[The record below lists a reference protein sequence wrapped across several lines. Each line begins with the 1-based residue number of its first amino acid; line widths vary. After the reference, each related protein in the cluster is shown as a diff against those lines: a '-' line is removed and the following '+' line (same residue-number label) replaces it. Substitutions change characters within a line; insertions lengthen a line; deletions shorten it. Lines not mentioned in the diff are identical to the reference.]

1 MKGDLG
7 AKKFLETLKHTLDLK
22 KTMHELGLTEEAARE
37 TLERIERSL
46 LNITPL
52 MLHQGAGFPLPQS
65 IATGSGGIKD
75 VSGLRIYVDGASR
88 GNPGASGAGAIIKDA
103 RGKTIKKLRK
113 RLGVATNNV
122 AEYSAFVM
130 ALREAKAMGASSVHV
145 FADSELLVKQIKGVY
160 KVKSDNLKALYSEA
174 IGLIDLF
181 DEFSVSHIDR
191 EKNSEADRLA
201 NEAID
206 GV

>member
-65 IATGSGGIKD
+65 IATGSGGIKVTPFYKGGLGGIKD

-88 GNPGASGAGAIIKDA
+88 GNP
-103 RGKTIKKLRK
+103 
-113 RLGVATNNV
+113 
-122 AEYSAFVM
+122 
-130 ALREAKAMGASSVHV
+130 
-145 FADSELLVKQIKGVY
+145 
-160 KVKSDNLKALYSEA
+160 
-174 IGLIDLF
+174 
-181 DEFSVSHIDR
+181 
-191 EKNSEADRLA
+191 
-201 NEAID
+201 
-206 GV
+206 

>member
-1 MKGDLG
+1 MTG
-7 AKKFLETLKHTLDLK
+7 AGVKKFLETLKHTLDLK

-88 GNPGASGAGAIIKDA
+88 GNPGASGAGALIKDA

-122 AEYSAFVM
+122 AEYSALVM

-160 KVKSDNLKALYSEA
+160 RVKSDNLKALYSEA
-174 IGLIDLF
+174 IGLIDFF

>member
-1 MKGDLG
+1 MSAGVKE
-7 AKKFLETLKHTLDLK
+7 FLETLKHTLDLK
-22 KTMHELGLTEEAARE
+22 KTMCELDLTEDAARAMID
-37 TLERIERSL
+37 TIEKSL
-46 LNITPL
+46 SKATPFFKG
-52 MLHQGAGFPLPQS
+52 GAG
-65 IATGSGGIKD
+65 GID

-88 GNPGASGAGAIIKDA
+88 GNPGISGAGAVIKDLH
-103 RGKTIKKLRK
+103 GKTIKKLRK
-113 RLGVATNNV
+113 RLGIATNNV

-130 ALREAKAMGASSVHV
+130 ALREAKTMGASSVHV

-160 KVKSDNLKALYSEA
+160 KVKSDNLKALYFEA
-174 IGLIDLF
+174 IGLIDSF
-181 DEFSVSHIDR
+181 AEFFVSHIDR

>member
-1 MKGDLG
+1 MKDDSG

-22 KTMHELGLTEEAARE
+22 KTMHELGLTEDGVR
-37 TLERIERSL
+37 TLLAHIEKKL
-46 LNITPL
+46 FK
-52 MLHQGAGFPLPQS
+52 AG
-65 IATGSGGIKD
+65 GVD
-75 VSGLRIYVDGASR
+75 VSELCIYVDGASR
-88 GNPGASGAGAIIKDA
+88 GNPGISGAGAIIKDVH
-103 RGKTIKKLRK
+103 GKTIKKLRK

-130 ALREAKAMGASSVHV
+130 ALREAKGMGARSVHV

-160 KVKSDNLKALYSEA
+160 KVKSDNLKALYAEA
-174 IGLIDLF
+174 VGLIDSF
-181 DEFSVSHIDR
+181 GEFSISHIER

>member
-1 MKGDLG
+1 MTG
-7 AKKFLETLKHTLDLK
+7 AGVKKFLETLKHTLDLK
-22 KTMHELGLTEEAARE
+22 KTMHELGLTEDAVRAMIDA
-37 TLERIERSL
+37 IEESL
-46 LNITPL
+46 
-52 MLHQGAGFPLPQS
+52 F
-65 IATGSGGIKD
+65 KD

-88 GNPGASGAGAIIKDA
+88 GNPGISGAGALIKDA

-130 ALREAKAMGASSVHV
+130 ALREAKDMGARSVHV
-145 FADSELLVKQIKGVY
+145 FADSELLVKQIKGAY
-160 KVKSDNLKALYSEA
+160 KVKSDNLKALYFEA

-181 DEFSVSHIDR
+181 DEFSISHIDR

>member
-1 MKGDLG
+1 MSAGV
-7 AKKFLETLKHTLDLK
+7 KKFLETLKNTLDLK
-22 KTMHELGLTEEAARE
+22 KTMVELDLTEDAARAMIDA
-37 TLERIERSL
+37 IEKSL
-46 LNITPL
+46 SKVTPRPTPL
-52 MLHQGAGFPLPQS
+52 GVGTP
-65 IATGSGGIKD
+65 TGSGGID

-88 GNPGASGAGAIIKDA
+88 GNPGISGAGAVIKDLH
-103 RGKTIKKLRK
+103 GKTIKKLRK
-113 RLGVATNNV
+113 RLGIATNNV

-130 ALREAKAMGASSVHV
+130 ALREAKTMGASSVHV

-160 KVKSDNLKALYSEA
+160 KVKSDNLKALYFEA
-174 IGLIDLF
+174 IGLIDSF
-181 DEFSVSHIDR
+181 AEFFVSHIDR